1 MYPNQ
6 RIADRFRGYLP
17 VVIDVE
23 TGGFDPKRDA
33 LLEIAAVV
41 ISMDDS
47 GRVYPDVSTCCQVAP
62 FEGSN
67 IEQKS
72 LEITGIDPHH
82 PFRMAVEEE
91 KALQTIFEPVRMA
104 MRDAGCKRSV
114 LVGHNAA
121 FDLAF
126 LNAAVKRSRIKR
138 NPFHPFTNFDTATLG
153 AIAYGHTV
161 LATIIDRAEIEW
173 DQSKAHSALYD
184 AEKTAE
190 LFCRIINK
198 WDDKIGVPGLTEY

>member
-1 MYPNQ
+1 MHFNRP
-6 RIADRFRGYLP
+6 ISDRFRGYLP

-23 TGGFDPKRDA
+23 TGGFDSQKDA

-47 GRVYPDVSTCCQVAP
+47 GRAYPDVSVSCNVAP

-72 LEITGIDPHH
+72 LEITGIDPYH
-82 PFRMAVEEE
+82 PFRFADEEE
-91 KALQTIFEPVRMA
+91 TALKKIFEPVRLA
-104 MRDAGCKRSV
+104 MRDANCKRSV

-126 LNAAVKRSRIKR
+126 LNAAVKRCKIKR

-153 AIAYGHTV
+153 ALAYGHTV
-161 LATIIDRAEIEW
+161 LANIIQRADIHW
-173 DQSKAHSALYD
+173 DPSKAHSALYD

-190 LFCRIINK
+190 LFCKIINS
-198 WDDKIGVPGLTEY
+198 WDDRIGVEGVTR